1 MERPPPKN
9 YGLHVKI
16 QGKIL
21 NWFGAIYVIQALA
34 LGVIW
39 SAAMA
44 VLHVV
49 CSLTGLDPNRKW
61 YDWTGKQWVR
71 FSLRASHASAVP
83 SSPPPL
89 HACRETCAA
98 PVCMLI
104 ASQSRLNMFLGGCS
118 PSVVSGLEHL
128 PKEGEAALLC
138 ANHASWFDIPLI
150 AQVRLMKRERE
161 QARASLCETS

>member
-71 FSLRASHASAVP
+71 FSLRASNASAVP

-89 HACRETCAA
+89 HACRDACRACVHSHR
-98 PVCMLI
+98 PR
-104 ASQSRLNMFLGGCS
+104 SLG
-118 PSVVSGLEHL
+118 
-128 PKEGEAALLC
+128 
-138 ANHASWFDIPLI
+138 
-150 AQVRLMKRERE
+150 
-161 QARASLCETS
+161 